1 MSSQKRERL
10 LPYTAEQLFDLAA
23 DVERYPEYLR
33 WWIAARIRK
42 REANVYYTDQV
53 LGLGPVRVRFG
64 SRTVL
69 QPPTRI
75 DVTSKDY
82 PFQQFKLSWNF
93 AALAGASCRVSL
105 TAEFELRSSVLQG
118 ILDRALP
125 VATAD
130 IIAAFETRA
139 HSLYNQRA
147 FARSVQL
154 SHDRDRVHDGDSV
167 RRAEMSGD

>member
-1 MSSQKRERL
+1 M
-10 LPYTAEQLFDLAA
+10 
-23 DVERYPEYLR
+23 
-33 WWIAARIRK
+33 
-42 REANVYYTDQV
+42 YYTNQV
-53 LGLGPVRVRFG
+53 LGLGPVRMRFG

-69 QPPTRI
+69 QSPTRI

-82 PFQQFKLSWNF
+82 PFQEFKLSWNF
-93 AALAGASCRVSL
+93 AALAGASCRVS
-105 TAEFELRSSVLQG
+105 AEFELRSFVLQG

-147 FARSVQL
+147 FARSVHL
-154 SHDRDRVHDGDSV
+154 SHRDRVHDGDSV
-167 RRAEMSGD
+167 

>member
-33 WWIAARIRK
+33 WWIAARIRN

-93 AALAGASCRVSL
+93 AALARASCHVSL
-105 TAEFELRSSVLQG
+105 TAEFELRSFVLRR
-118 ILDRALP
+118 ILDQALP

-130 IIAAFETRA
+130 IIKAFETRA
-139 HSLYNQRA
+139 HSLYKR
-147 FARSVQL
+147 L
-154 SHDRDRVHDGDSV
+154 P
-167 RRAEMSGD
+167 